1 MTPIHSFHSSMIFA
15 IFSALILIQ
24 FSTPLQFNYPELV
37 QQQTSKLLI
46 QGNTTYCR
54 DSGIQL
60 TPNQTD
66 QIGRVTFVEP
76 MHLWDNST
84 GSVVLSDFTTDFS
97 FIIYADQK
105 PAGDGIAFFLA
116 QLPYEIPKVTDGSGI
131 GLVGVGEIESTP
143 HPLVAVEFDTLKNQ
157 VIDPQDVNEH
167 VGINVKSMK
176 SNKTTPWSCDITS
189 GTTYNATISYDS
201 RSKNISVVFTG
212 YEEKVPIEQH
222 LFYEIDLADYLPEWV
237 SIGFSAANGWFT
249 SRHILRSWSFNS
261 TLGTESLA
269 SDDPATKLG
278 KDGSNSKK
286 TGLVVGLSIGAF
298 VLVTAL
304 GLIGLVLWKKRIR
317 KENVDVDDD
326 LVFDS
331 YMDNDFERN
340 SGARRFSY
348 DELLLATNNFAEE
361 EKLGQ
366 GGFGGVYRGFLKN
379 SNSYVAIKKVSSVS
393 NQGIR
398 EYASEV
404 KIISRLR
411 HRNLVQLIG
420 WCHRKK
426 DLLLIYE
433 FMPNGSL
440 DSHLFKR
447 KSLLTWATRYN
458 IAHGLAS
465 ALLYLHQEWEQCVL
479 HRDIKASNI
488 MLDSQFNAKL
498 GDFGLARLVDHD
510 KGSQTTA
517 LAGTLGYMAPECVTT
532 GRASRESDVYSFG
545 IVAMELACGRK
556 AIEPHAKEGQMG
568 MVEWVW
574 DLYGAEKVLEA
585 ADPSLVGE
593 FDEQQMERL
602 MVVGLWCAHPDYR
615 LRPSIKQA
623 IQVLDFEAPLPNIPS
638 EMPVPTLIYQP
649 RFVSSSQLGGTGSSA
664 FEVGGTQTS
673 TNTSQY
679 TTSSQFTPTF
689 SAAASPSKALLSNSC
704 P

>member
-393 NQGIR
+393 NQGIK

-585 ADPSLVGE
+585 AD
-593 FDEQQMERL
+593 
-602 MVVGLWCAHPDYR
+602 
-615 LRPSIKQA
+615 
-623 IQVLDFEAPLPNIPS
+623 
-638 EMPVPTLIYQP
+638 
-649 RFVSSSQLGGTGSSA
+649 
-664 FEVGGTQTS
+664 
-673 TNTSQY
+673 
-679 TTSSQFTPTF
+679 
-689 SAAASPSKALLSNSC
+689 
-704 P
+704 